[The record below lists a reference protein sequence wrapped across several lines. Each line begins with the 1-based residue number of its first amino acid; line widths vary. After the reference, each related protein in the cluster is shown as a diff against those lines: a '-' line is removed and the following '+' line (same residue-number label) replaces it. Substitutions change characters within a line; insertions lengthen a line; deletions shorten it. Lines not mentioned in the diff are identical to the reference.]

1 MVNDEYAIDDKI
13 SNVTHVILEEYRA
26 LRGELMYF
34 LDHQRKLQQILL
46 TVSIGQ
52 ASLLMTTNLHI
63 AAKALGLAM
72 LFLAPLAIVT
82 LMALQLEA
90 TSKIILIADYI
101 HKGIRHQLK
110 DLLGDNNRFFEWEE
124 HKARTRRVARW
135 LLKVLDATK
144 WIVFIYGLIASFAI
158 GAWLLSRG
166 DYSRIAG
173 TDRLFLIWAFVID
186 AGFLILALY
195 ISSAFNEVDG
205 EALRAPIDNR
215 GATPS

>member
-1 MVNDEYAIDDKI
+1 MDDEYDIGDKI
-13 SNVTHVILEEYRA
+13 GDTVRVVLEEYRA

-52 ASLLMTTNLHI
+52 AGLLMTTNLHI
-63 AAKALGLAM
+63 AAKGLGLAM

-110 DLLGDNNRFFEWEE
+110 ELLGDNNRFFEWEE
-124 HKARTRRVARW
+124 HKAHTRRVARW
-135 LLKVLDATK
+135 LLKMLDATK

-166 DYSRIAG
+166 DYSMISG

-186 AGFLILALY
+186 MGFLGLAIY
-195 ISSAFNEVDG
+195 ISLAFNEVDG
-205 EALRAPIDNR
+205 EALRAFLDQR
-215 GATPS
+215 GVTPL